1 MYFHIFAHSFSHQP
15 FTFKLTFDEAVS
27 AYCISFGLTITMGVS
42 YSSVPVGSNVCFVNS
57 SQRLELAVNYG
68 NFSGKFN
75 ISASSK
81 IAIIK

>member
-1 MYFHIFAHSFSHQP
+1 M
-15 FTFKLTFDEAVS
+15 
-27 AYCISFGLTITMGVS
+27 TMGVS